1 MIESMM
7 ETDNK
12 SKNIVVI
19 GNPGAGKSLFCAA
32 LSNNY
37 DKFPISDDMER
48 EFPEQKFIDEEFTN
62 ECQNFRIFDWEGK
75 PSCEAFKELLE
86 NSKMT
91 IIKPNLK

>member
-7 ETDNK
+7 GTDNK

-48 EFPEQKFIDEEFTN
+48 EFPEQKFIDEEFEN
-62 ECQNFRIFDWEGK
+62 QNKKFRIFDWEGK
-75 PSCEAFKELLE
+75 PNCEAFQELLE
-86 NSKMT
+86 NSKTT
-91 IIKPNLK
+91 IFKPNLK

>member
-1 MIESMM
+1 MM
-7 ETDNK
+7 GTDNR

-48 EFPEQKFIDEEFTN
+48 EFPEQKFIDEEFEN
-62 ECQNFRIFDWEGK
+62 QNKKFRIFDWEGT
-75 PSCEAFKELLE
+75 PNCEAFQELLE
-86 NSKMT
+86 NSKTT
-91 IIKPNLK
+91 IFKPDLK